1 MINFTARIKNKTF
14 WLTLIPAVLLLAQ
27 VVAAPFGY
35 QWDFG
40 VLNEQLAAI
49 INALFAVLAI
59 LGIVT
64 DPTTAGVGDSAQAL
78 TYTEPKRE
86 EGYAA
91 AEEDRLAIVVDRP
104 IAEGNSMPLWLQT
117 DPQWDYIPY
126 AGGTI
131 GDHGCGLTCAAMAVK
146 YMTLQDITPLT
157 LASFVGDTCLTD
169 GVNDPGK
176 FCAWIAE
183 HYPEYGIE
191 STPISYDL
199 APVLQNVSD
208 GWLAFA
214 GMSGT
219 LGDRDY
225 GGHVV
230 LIWRADDDGY
240 WIRDP
245 ASAGN
250 SARAFTLEELEQV
263 DFHYFYCIRGGFYG
277 TQRH

>member
-1 MINFTARIKNKTF
+1 MRKLSFRQNRTATKLRN
-14 WLTLIPAVLLLAQ
+14 
-27 VVAAPFGY
+27 
-35 QWDFG
+35 
-40 VLNEQLAAI
+40 
-49 INALFAVLAI
+49 
-59 LGIVT
+59 
-64 DPTTAGVGDSAQAL
+64 
-78 TYTEPKRE
+78 
-86 EGYAA
+86 
-91 AEEDRLAIVVDRP
+91 
-104 IAEGNSMPLWLQT
+104 
-117 DPQWDYIPY
+117 
-126 AGGTI
+126 
-131 GDHGCGLTCAAMAVK
+131 
-146 YMTLQDITPLT
+146 
-157 LASFVGDTCLTD
+157 
-169 GVNDPGK
+169 
-176 FCAWIAE
+176 
-183 HYPEYGIE
+183 E

-250 SARAFTLEELEQV
+250 SARTFTLEELEQV

>member
-1 MINFTARIKNKTF
+1 MSRLKAVALAEAR
-14 WLTLIPAVLLLAQ
+14 Q
-27 VVAAPFGY
+27 
-35 QWDFG
+35 
-40 VLNEQLAAI
+40 
-49 INALFAVLAI
+49 
-59 LGIVT
+59 
-64 DPTTAGVGDSAQAL
+64 
-78 TYTEPKRE
+78 
-86 EGYAA
+86 EGYEA
-91 AEEDRLAIVVDRP
+91 AERDRLAIVRDRP

-117 DPQWDYIPY
+117 DPQWDYVPY

-131 GDHGCGLTCAAMAVK
+131 GDYGCGLTCAAMAIK

-157 LASFVGDTCLTD
+157 LASFVGNACLTD

-176 FCAWIAE
+176 FCTWIAE

-230 LIWRADDDGY
+230 LIWRADEDGY

-263 DFHYFYCIRGGFYG
+263 DFTYFYCIRGGFYG
-277 TQRH
+277 A